1 MEHIQNT
8 TNYSSKVHADITKQ
22 IIEAFKQE
30 ADISGKIIGKRK
42 IEQGSIG
49 KRTSLFPSVKNQAMI
64 PLESKLELAYALS
77 LEQNQNVEAYRTQAI
92 KIPHFKNRF
101 IFPDFL
107 IKYKD
112 ETYAIHEVKPSIQS
126 LNEKQLLK
134 IKAVENILKV
144 ININFSIIDKNVL
157 ADDDLLQKILFFY
170 SRGNK
175 HLWSNELISNCR
187 QALKKEYKTLDDL
200 YDDLILQNIPI
211 HLGDY
216 FIFHK
221 IISIE
226 TFSW

>member
-8 TNYSSKVHADITKQ
+8 TIYSSKVHADIKKQ
-22 IIEAFKQE
+22 IIAAFQQK

-64 PLESKLELAYALS
+64 SLESKLELAYALS

-101 IFPDFL
+101 LYPDFL

-112 ETYAIHEVKPSIQS
+112 GTYAIHEVKPSIQS
-126 LNEKQLLK
+126 LSEKQLLK
-134 IKAVENILKV
+134 IKAIDNILKV
-144 ININFSIIDKNVL
+144 ININFSVIDKNVL
-157 ADDDLLQKILFFY
+157 ADDELLQKILFFY

-175 HLWSNELISNCR
+175 HLWSNELISNSR
-187 QALKKEYKTLDDL
+187 QTLNKEYKTLDDL
-200 YDDLILQNIPI
+200 YNDLILHNIPI

-221 IISIE
+221 ITSIE